1 MKLKTF
7 KTLQYNITHILHINS
22 STIIFCVI
30 HNFTFLMIDTKI
42 KEQVSFESWEKKKL
56 LVAQSSVKCIMLPVQ
71 SITLANWFVCIPAC
85 TSRIMRVSL
94 TSLYKPLASQNF
106 FSELIGGQDHGQL
119 LKFAKVTCGFNMNF
133 SNV

>member
-56 LVAQSSVKCIMLPVQ
+56 LVAQFSVKCIVLPAQ
-71 SITLANWFVCIPAC
+71 SIMLANWFVCIPAW
-85 TSRIMRVSL
+85 TSRDEQDRAGL
-94 TSLYKPLASQNF
+94 NDKPVQTACLSK
-106 FSELIGGQDHGQL
+106 L
-119 LKFAKVTCGFNMNF
+119 LQWTYWWTGPWSVAKVCKSDMWL
-133 SNV
+133 